1 MKSYKK
7 AIVAWN
13 QLLAFSPL
21 LASTKKSENIFWPGC
36 AASKLSPTII
46 LKTYQT
52 LRETMPDIGIS
63 TWCCASPTFSVGSEK
78 AKHRRHVKLTTHIE
92 KCGIKTIYTLCPNCL
107 RTLSEKTSAQILPA
121 WPLLAQNAQ
130 SAPRESTHFD
140 DNHNGEWILHDP
152 CAARTDVSS
161 HNAARAIL
169 SARGVRHAEFTHCG
183 ANARCCGR
191 KNMLFLTD
199 PAASAKIRA
208 SRLEEAGGLPIVTY
222 CESCV
227 EAFRAAGYKAVN
239 MLEVLFDE
247 PSQRG
252 FMNRVKTAHRKE
264 LHA

>member
-92 KCGIKTIYTLCPNCL
+92 KCGIKSRP
-107 RTLSEKTSAQILPA
+107 
-121 WPLLAQNAQ
+121 
-130 SAPRESTHFD
+130 D
-140 DNHNGEWILHDP
+140 
-152 CAARTDVSS
+152 
-161 HNAARAIL
+161 HNAIEKGLYMIVETVNSFFR
-169 SARGVRHAEFTHCG
+169 
-183 ANARCCGR
+183 
-191 KNMLFLTD
+191 
-199 PAASAKIRA
+199 P
-208 SRLEEAGGLPIVTY
+208 RLEAMKD
-222 CESCV
+222 
-227 EAFRAAGYKAVN
+227 A
-239 MLEVLFDE
+239 LE
-247 PSQRG
+247 RG
-252 FMNRVKTAHRKE
+252 II
-264 LHA
+264 